1 MPNIEPYIQ
10 SPFNKQRKD
19 KFLLVL
25 NLPDALKSISKKFI
39 RTEDNINFDTLQ
51 FSVYGSVVPDI
62 NIPKLDIS
70 YSGQTLTTSSLTRP
84 PYDPVTV
91 NFTVDN
97 RFNNYWVIYSWLN
110 LLNDAATGLYDKDN
124 LTQLPARRKTITT
137 DFNAEYK
144 SNISIYAL
152 DEYNKRVAEF
162 RYLQAFPVSL
172 GGISFNY
179 RTPDEVETTFTFA
192 FAQLVVNLQE
202 NVDTL

>member
-1 MPNIEPYIQ
+1 MPNVEPYIQ

-19 KFLLVL
+19 KFLLIL
-25 NLPDALKSISKKFI
+25 NLPDALKSISKKFV
-39 RTEDNINFDTLQ
+39 RADSTVNPDTLQ
-51 FSVYGSVVPDI
+51 FSVFGSIVPDI

-110 LLNDAATGLYDKDN
+110 LLNDAKTGMYDKDG
-124 LTQLPARRKTITT
+124 LTRDPAKRKLITT

-144 SNISIYAL
+144 SNISIFAL

-162 RYLQAFPVSL
+162 KYIQAFPVSL

-179 RTPDEVETTFTFA
+179 RTPDEVETSFTFA

-202 NVDTL
+202 NVESL